1 MAFCIN
7 TLHSVN
13 ALFKQVESISYK
25 KNTCCAVNKR
35 KPFTNVKSQTKEL
48 AGKKDSQT
56 NTEGGEKLWD
66 SDLQRI

>member
-1 MAFCIN
+1 M
-7 TLHSVN
+7 TL
-13 ALFKQVESISYK
+13 VESIFYK
-25 KNTCCAVNKR
+25 KNTCCVVNKR
-35 KPFTNVKSQTKEL
+35 EPFTDVKNQTKEL